1 MKGFFNTFNYEVR
14 HIARNRIQIASL
26 FIFPTI
32 ALLFFACYFNSRAI
46 ENLPIVVVDNSKSPL
61 SSKLVEMINA
71 TASVKV
77 CYSADSSDE
86 AEAFIRAG
94 KAYAALII
102 PASFEQDI
110 LRNEQVVVVLGNSGT
125 NISTNGFIEKDIE
138 SVIATF
144 SAAIELQ
151 SGRDMEQVMPIRFT
165 KHILFNPYL
174 DYSYYLAP
182 CFMPMMIII
191 FTVLSTII
199 TISERKKGGVRE
211 FIAKILPTTITM
223 WLFAMVMLLL
233 LFRVVGVPLRGSAAV
248 IIVATLLLVVVYQ
261 AIAIFFMG
269 VTRSGHLAL
278 SLGGGYSVLAF
289 TLSGLTFP
297 TMAMFP
303 IFRAAS
309 YLFPFTYYME
319 IMIDQSLRGA
329 GVDIS
334 MPKIGYML
342 LFLTLPLFIY
352 KRL

>member
-1 MKGFFNTFNYEVR
+1 MKGFFNTFNGEVR
-14 HIARNRIQIASL
+14 HIAKNRTQIAAL
-26 FIFPTI
+26 FIFPSI

-46 ENLPIVVVDNSKSPL
+46 ENLPIVVVDNSKSSL
-61 SSKLVEMINA
+61 SSKLIEMIDA

-77 CYSADSSDE
+77 CYSANSSNE
-86 AEAFIRAG
+86 AEALIRAG
-94 KAYAALII
+94 KAYAALVI
-102 PASFEQDI
+102 PATFEQDI
-110 LRNEQVVVVLGNSGT
+110 LRNEQAVVVLGNSGT

-138 SVIATF
+138 GVIATF
-144 SAAIELQ
+144 SAGIELLN
-151 SGRDMEQVMPIRFT
+151 GRDIAQIMPVRFT

-174 DYSYYLAP
+174 DYAYYLAP

-199 TISERKKGGVRE
+199 TISERKKSGFKE
-211 FIAKILPTTITM
+211 LIAKILPTTITM

-233 LFRVVGVPLRGSAAV
+233 LFRVVGVPLQGSATM
-248 IIVATLLLVVVYQ
+248 IIAATLLLVVVYQ
-261 AIAIFFMG
+261 AIAVFFMG
-269 VTRSGHLAL
+269 ITRSSHLAL

-303 IFRAAS
+303 IFRVAS

-329 GVDIS
+329 EVGIS
-334 MPKIGYML
+334 IPKIGYML
-342 LFLTLPLFIY
+342 LFLILPLFVY